1 MRNWNRKTSSSKLSS
16 VSTSF
21 STAAKGNFNHNRR
34 TNSKVPQNVDPTKT
48 AFNKILIDKDIRQVY
63 DEVFGE
69 SIAEYNANQIA
80 KKHPERQKKDYYS
93 SICHDKKTEPFREA
107 VVQIGNKDKQLP
119 RWESNEILQ
128 KFLKRFQ
135 ENNPQLVVVGAYIHN
150 DEATPHMHI
159 DYVPVATYSKGL
171 KKRVSNDKAL
181 NQMGYKTWND
191 WKDSQMACLENL
203 VREKGYDREYM
214 NNSNRHIADVEQFKR
229 VQKEVERQANN
240 KLEKMELPDIPA
252 PEIKINPINKSESV
266 RFTKAEFEQIKQ
278 VINYQQI
285 QITSLEAQK
294 STLNTDLEI
303 SKQTINRIKNKPYVL
318 ENERLSTEL
327 EKNKSKTDKFDEISV
342 QNQQLKNQINTLNN
356 LQVENNNLK
365 LELEKEKQRSENFK
379 IIGKLYQCMYLHL
392 MNHIIPSVIQKF
404 KIVELIRNGLDN
416 LFTGVLDEYQ
426 NKSKN
431 PDIYTQLF
439 QDNTSLNKSYPDI
452 DQEFSNLPDVDE
464 LIEKY
469 FTDAKKDIQKKYK
482 PSKARIIQCENK
494 ATAKKALKAL
504 KNGTDPEEVA
514 QQYMVDSAKYSGKE
528 TLVTTKT
535 TDLSTRLINTLSKT
549 KKAGVIDEVFTNE
562 SSGTTYAY
570 VAVLVS
576 NTYKDI
582 KDDVYTTLSSDD
594 DVTKACL
601 VYYLKKYNFEVHD
614 QDVFNNLKTNNP
626 EYLVSRPDLSK
637 SDD

>member
-16 VSTSF
+16 VSISF

-34 TNSKVPQNVDPTKT
+34 TNSKVPQNVDPTRT

-63 DEVFGE
+63 NEVFGE
-69 SIAEYNANQIA
+69 ALAEYNANQIA

-93 SICHDKKTEPFREA
+93 TVCHDKKTEPFREA

-203 VREKGYDREYM
+203 VREKGYNREYM
-214 NNSNRHIADVEQFKR
+214 HNTDKHEPDVQKFKR
-229 VQKEVERQANN
+229 VQKEVVRLAND
-240 KLEKMELPDIPA
+240 KLEKMELPDIPE
-252 PEIKINPINKSESV
+252 PEIKLNPITKTESV
-266 RFTKAEFEQIKQ
+266 RFSKAEFEQIKQ

-285 QITSLEAQK
+285 KITSLEAQK
-294 STLNTDLEI
+294 SDLNAELEI
-303 SKQTINRIKNKPYVL
+303 NKQTINQIKNKPYVL
-318 ENERLSTEL
+318 ENERLSAKL
-327 EKNKSKTDKFDEISV
+327 EKNKSKIDKFDEISI

-392 MNHIIPSVIQKF
+392 MDRIIPSVIQKF
-404 KIVELIRNGLDN
+404 KIVKLIRNGLDN
-416 LFTGVLDEYQ
+416 LFIGVLDEYQ

-439 QDNTSLNKSYPDI
+439 DDNTDLNKSHPNI
-452 DQEFSNLPDVDE
+452 EQEFANLPDVDE
-464 LIEKY
+464 LIERSEL
-469 FTDAKKDIQKKYK
+469 DQ
-482 PSKARIIQCENK
+482 EN
-494 ATAKKALKAL
+494 
-504 KNGTDPEEVA
+504 NYEH
-514 QQYMVDSAKYSGKE
+514 Y
-528 TLVTTKT
+528 
-535 TDLSTRLINTLSKT
+535 R
-549 KKAGVIDEVFTNE
+549 
-562 SSGTTYAY
+562 
-570 VAVLVS
+570 
-576 NTYKDI
+576 
-582 KDDVYTTLSSDD
+582 
-594 DVTKACL
+594 
-601 VYYLKKYNFEVHD
+601 
-614 QDVFNNLKTNNP
+614 
-626 EYLVSRPDLSK
+626 
-637 SDD
+637 

>member
-1 MRNWNRKTSSSKLSS
+1 MRNWNRKTSSPKLSS

-34 TNSKVPQNVDPTKT
+34 TLSKVPENVDPTRT

-63 DEVFGE
+63 KEVFGE
-69 SIAEYNANQIA
+69 ALAEYNANQVA

-93 SICHDKKTEPFREA
+93 AVCHDKKTEPFREA

-128 KFLKRFQ
+128 KFLKQFQ

-214 NNSNRHIADVEQFKR
+214 HNTDKHEPDVQKFKR
-229 VQKEVERQANN
+229 VQKEVVRLAND
-240 KLEKMELPDIPA
+240 KLEKMELPDIPK
-252 PEIKINPINKSESV
+252 PEIKLNPITKTESV
-266 RFTKAEFEQIKQ
+266 KFSKAEFEQIKQ

-285 QITSLEAQK
+285 KITSLEAQK
-294 STLNTDLEI
+294 SDLNAELEI
-303 SKQTINRIKNKPYVL
+303 NKQTINRIKNKPYVL
-318 ENERLSTEL
+318 ENERLSAKL
-327 EKNKSKTDKFDEISV
+327 EKNKSKIDKFDEISI

-365 LELEKEKQRSENFK
+365 LDLEKEKQRSKNFK

-392 MNHIIPSVIQKF
+392 MDRIIPSIIQKF
-404 KIVELIRNGLDN
+404 KIVKLIRNGLDN
-416 LFTGVLDEYQ
+416 LFIGVLDEYQ

-439 QDNTSLNKSYPDI
+439 DDNTDLNNSYPNI
-452 DQEFSNLPDVDE
+452 DQEFANIPDVDE
-464 LIEKY
+464 LIEISEL
-469 FTDAKKDIQKKYK
+469 DREKD
-482 PSKARIIQCENK
+482 
-494 ATAKKALKAL
+494 
-504 KNGTDPEEVA
+504 
-514 QQYMVDSAKYSGKE
+514 
-528 TLVTTKT
+528 
-535 TDLSTRLINTLSKT
+535 
-549 KKAGVIDEVFTNE
+549 
-562 SSGTTYAY
+562 
-570 VAVLVS
+570 
-576 NTYKDI
+576 
-582 KDDVYTTLSSDD
+582 
-594 DVTKACL
+594 
-601 VYYLKKYNFEVHD
+601 HD
-614 QDVFNNLKTNNP
+614 HC
-626 EYLVSRPDLSK
+626 R
-637 SDD
+637 

>member
-16 VSTSF
+16 VSISF
-21 STAAKGNFNHNRR
+21 STGAKGNFNHNRR
-34 TNSKVPQNVDPTKT
+34 TLSKVPENVDPTRT

-63 DEVFGE
+63 KEVFGE

-107 VVQIGNKDKQLP
+107 VVQIGNKDKQIP

-294 STLNTDLEI
+294 SALNTDLEI

-327 EKNKSKTDKFDEISV
+327 EKIQKVDKFGSDESDLIGRKIMNIKFADGIDIVIENTHIQKWSGMKSADS
-342 QNQQLKNQINTLNN
+342 NLYLLSMDDGMYYLFDLNNKIIRKYDDFSKLPDILKNEI
-356 LQVENNNLK
+356 
-365 LELEKEKQRSENFK
+365 
-379 IIGKLYQCMYLHL
+379 
-392 MNHIIPSVIQKF
+392 
-404 KIVELIRNGLDN
+404 
-416 LFTGVLDEYQ
+416 
-426 NKSKN
+426 
-431 PDIYTQLF
+431 
-439 QDNTSLNKSYPDI
+439 
-452 DQEFSNLPDVDE
+452 
-464 LIEKY
+464 
-469 FTDAKKDIQKKYK
+469 
-482 PSKARIIQCENK
+482 
-494 ATAKKALKAL
+494 
-504 KNGTDPEEVA
+504 
-514 QQYMVDSAKYSGKE
+514 
-528 TLVTTKT
+528 
-535 TDLSTRLINTLSKT
+535 
-549 KKAGVIDEVFTNE
+549 
-562 SSGTTYAY
+562 
-570 VAVLVS
+570 
-576 NTYKDI
+576 
-582 KDDVYTTLSSDD
+582 
-594 DVTKACL
+594 
-601 VYYLKKYNFEVHD
+601 
-614 QDVFNNLKTNNP
+614 
-626 EYLVSRPDLSK
+626 
-637 SDD
+637 

>member
-16 VSTSF
+16 VSISF

-34 TNSKVPQNVDPTKT
+34 TNSKVPQNVDPTRT

-63 DEVFGE
+63 NEVFGE
-69 SIAEYNANQIA
+69 ALAEYNANQIA

-93 SICHDKKTEPFREA
+93 AVCHDKKTEPFREA

-135 ENNPQLVVVGAYIHN
+135 EKNPQLVVVGAYIHN

-159 DYVPVATYSKGL
+159 VYVPVATYSKGL

-203 VREKGYDREYM
+203 VREKGYNREYM
-214 NNSNRHIADVEQFKR
+214 HNTDKHEPDVQKFKR
-229 VQKEVERQANN
+229 VQKEVVRLAND
-240 KLEKMELPDIPA
+240 KLEKMELPDIPE
-252 PEIKINPINKSESV
+252 PEIKLNPITKTESV
-266 RFTKAEFEQIKQ
+266 RFSKAEFEQIKQ

-285 QITSLEAQK
+285 KITSLEAQK
-294 STLNTDLEI
+294 SDLNAELEI
-303 SKQTINRIKNKPYVL
+303 NKQTINRIKNKPYVL
-318 ENERLSTEL
+318 ENERLSAKL
-327 EKNKSKTDKFDEISV
+327 EKNKSKIDKFDEISI

-392 MNHIIPSVIQKF
+392 MDRIIPSVIQKF
-404 KIVELIRNGLDN
+404 KIVKLIRNGLDN
-416 LFTGVLDEYQ
+416 LFIGVLDEYQ

-439 QDNTSLNKSYPDI
+439 DDNTDLNNSYPNI
-452 DQEFSNLPDVDE
+452 DQEFANIPDVDE
-464 LIEKY
+464 LIEISEL
-469 FTDAKKDIQKKYK
+469 DREKD
-482 PSKARIIQCENK
+482 
-494 ATAKKALKAL
+494 
-504 KNGTDPEEVA
+504 
-514 QQYMVDSAKYSGKE
+514 
-528 TLVTTKT
+528 
-535 TDLSTRLINTLSKT
+535 
-549 KKAGVIDEVFTNE
+549 
-562 SSGTTYAY
+562 
-570 VAVLVS
+570 
-576 NTYKDI
+576 
-582 KDDVYTTLSSDD
+582 
-594 DVTKACL
+594 
-601 VYYLKKYNFEVHD
+601 HD
-614 QDVFNNLKTNNP
+614 HC
-626 EYLVSRPDLSK
+626 R
-637 SDD
+637 

>member
-1 MRNWNRKTSSSKLSS
+1 M
-16 VSTSF
+16 
-21 STAAKGNFNHNRR
+21 
-34 TNSKVPQNVDPTKT
+34 
-48 AFNKILIDKDIRQVY
+48 
-63 DEVFGE
+63 
-69 SIAEYNANQIA
+69 
-80 KKHPERQKKDYYS
+80 
-93 SICHDKKTEPFREA
+93 
-107 VVQIGNKDKQLP
+107 
-119 RWESNEILQ
+119 
-128 KFLKRFQ
+128 
-135 ENNPQLVVVGAYIHN
+135 VVGAYIHN

-229 VQKEVERQANN
+229 VQKEVVRLAND
-240 KLEKMELPDIPA
+240 KLEKMELPDIPE
-252 PEIKINPINKSESV
+252 PEIKLNPITKTESV
-266 RFTKAEFEQIKQ
+266 RFSKAEFEQIKQ

-285 QITSLEAQK
+285 KITSLEAQK
-294 STLNTDLEI
+294 SDLNAELEI
-303 SKQTINRIKNKPYVL
+303 NKQTINRIKNKPYVL
-318 ENERLSTEL
+318 ENERLSAKL
-327 EKNKSKTDKFDEISV
+327 EKNKSKIDKFDEISI

-416 LFTGVLDEYQ
+416 LFTEVLDEYQ

-464 LIEKY
+464 LIEKAEL
-469 FTDAKKDIQKKYK
+469 D
-482 PSKARIIQCENK
+482 REN
-494 ATAKKALKAL
+494 
-504 KNGTDPEEVA
+504 D
-514 QQYMVDSAKYSGKE
+514 
-528 TLVTTKT
+528 
-535 TDLSTRLINTLSKT
+535 
-549 KKAGVIDEVFTNE
+549 
-562 SSGTTYAY
+562 
-570 VAVLVS
+570 
-576 NTYKDI
+576 
-582 KDDVYTTLSSDD
+582 
-594 DVTKACL
+594 
-601 VYYLKKYNFEVHD
+601 YY
-614 QDVFNNLKTNNP
+614 
-626 EYLVSRPDLSK
+626 R
-637 SDD
+637 

>member
-16 VSTSF
+16 VSISF

-34 TNSKVPQNVDPTKT
+34 TNSKVPENVDPTRT

-63 DEVFGE
+63 KEVFGE
-69 SIAEYNANQIA
+69 ALAEYNANQVA

-107 VVQIGNKDKQLP
+107 VVQIGNKDKQIP

-294 STLNTDLEI
+294 SALNTDLEI

-327 EKNKSKTDKFDEISV
+327 EKIQKVDKFGSDESDLIGRKIMNIKFADGIDIVIENTHIQKWSGMKSADS
-342 QNQQLKNQINTLNN
+342 NLYLLSMDDGMYYLFDLNNKIIRKYDDFSKLPDILKNEI
-356 LQVENNNLK
+356 
-365 LELEKEKQRSENFK
+365 
-379 IIGKLYQCMYLHL
+379 
-392 MNHIIPSVIQKF
+392 
-404 KIVELIRNGLDN
+404 
-416 LFTGVLDEYQ
+416 
-426 NKSKN
+426 
-431 PDIYTQLF
+431 
-439 QDNTSLNKSYPDI
+439 
-452 DQEFSNLPDVDE
+452 
-464 LIEKY
+464 
-469 FTDAKKDIQKKYK
+469 
-482 PSKARIIQCENK
+482 
-494 ATAKKALKAL
+494 
-504 KNGTDPEEVA
+504 
-514 QQYMVDSAKYSGKE
+514 
-528 TLVTTKT
+528 
-535 TDLSTRLINTLSKT
+535 
-549 KKAGVIDEVFTNE
+549 
-562 SSGTTYAY
+562 
-570 VAVLVS
+570 
-576 NTYKDI
+576 
-582 KDDVYTTLSSDD
+582 
-594 DVTKACL
+594 
-601 VYYLKKYNFEVHD
+601 
-614 QDVFNNLKTNNP
+614 
-626 EYLVSRPDLSK
+626 
-637 SDD
+637 